1 MGCFTW
7 TLANRTPK
15 KVRGRYAAQCIL
27 RYDSYGAI
35 VCPDDTII
43 SEPYYEGYG
52 MFDGKDV
59 YDLVVDWNKDHL
71 TDIPKL
77 PGFKSCG
84 DDKTTLAIMQAYQ
97 EDDQKALEKAI
108 EAAAVKEPFMRTE
121 WKRCVGIYIAC
132 ENNELLPYPIKI
144 VNCKR
149 PKPYDQLPPSNSTQ

>member
-1 MGCFTW
+1 
-7 TLANRTPK
+7 
-15 KVRGRYAAQCIL
+15 
-27 RYDSYGAI
+27 
-35 VCPDDTII
+35 
-43 SEPYYEGYG
+43 

-149 PKPYDQLPPSNSTQ
+149 PKPYDQLPPSISTQ